1 MVEVKSLVM
10 AIISFFL
17 QGEVPL
23 VSTDTVF
30 FVDVESK
37 TITIEQHNLSTIKG
51 QEEAAIVG
59 LELAMKQ
66 TSLDDSL
73 QRLTLVSKDVF
84 TVGNKLNATIK
95 LSYNSIKDITSLGFN
110 LNTDGTYAY
119 YKNNTIELLADNGV
133 EEERQFNFKA
143 DQNIKFKVTPILHK
157 DVKLISLTTAWA
169 KAQQKMN
176 ENE

>member
-10 AIISFFL
+10 AIISFFI

-51 QEEAAIVG
+51 QEEAATVG
-59 LELAMKQ
+59 LKLAMEQ

-73 QRLTLVSKDVF
+73 QGLTLISKKIYEKDN
-84 TVGNKLNATIK
+84 TLNATIK
-95 LSYNSIKDITSLGFN
+95 LSYNSIKYITSLGFH

-119 YKNNTIELLADNGV
+119 YKNNTIELLTDNGV
-133 EEERQFNFKA
+133 EEEHQYNFKA
-143 DQNIKFKVTPILHK
+143 DQNIKFKITPIIYK
-157 DVKLISLTTAWA
+157 DVKLISLAPAWN
-169 KAQQKMN
+169 KKQY
-176 ENE
+176 

>member
-10 AIISFFL
+10 AIISFFI

-51 QEEAAIVG
+51 QEETATVG
-59 LELAMKQ
+59 LKLAMEQ

-73 QRLTLVSKDVF
+73 QGLTLISKELYKKEN
-84 TVGNKLNATIK
+84 TLNATIK
-95 LSYNSIKDITSLGFN
+95 LSYNSIKDITSLGFH
-110 LNTDGTYAY
+110 LNADGTYAY
-119 YKNNTIELLADNGV
+119 YKNNTIELLTDNGV
-133 EEERQFNFKA
+133 EEENQLNFKG
-143 DQNIKFKVTPILHK
+143 DQNIKFKVKPILHK
-157 DVKLISLTTAWA
+157 DVKLISLASVWN
-169 KAQQKMN
+169 KKQN
-176 ENE
+176 